1 MSKAFVIFK
10 REFEAMVRTKSFVI
24 GTILMPL
31 IMIGI
36 FAFQFFLFSK
46 TGGGEY
52 TVAIVDATDQRVGS
66 QTVTSLAA
74 STATFPG
81 SKPAVFK
88 TEIIPAIGDT
98 ATMRSRLEARI
109 EADSLDGYLWIP
121 AGILTGENAEY
132 VGRNASNEGVTD
144 GLRSALQRAVQTMRL
159 GKEGID
165 PEKVAAALQPVRMK
179 ATKTGAKG
187 ARGSAD
193 AARVL
198 AFIMGFAIYMI
209 VAIYGAGVLNGVLE
223 EKRDRI
229 VEVIVSSV
237 RATHLMVGKIFG
249 IGAAG
254 LLQMVIWVLTIVL
267 LLKFGPRVVTLF
279 GVSEDKAAAF
289 GAALSSMPRVPTSVT
304 ITFLFYF
311 LGGFL
316 IYSTMYAML
325 GAIATT
331 SQEAQQLV
339 FPVMMPLILGFLML
353 QPAMMNPDSGIA
365 VFGSLFPFTSS
376 LIMPARTVVT
386 QVPPWQLGLSVLLLT
401 ATIAFIIWLGAKI
414 YRIGI
419 FATGKRA
426 TWGEVW
432 RWVRTA

>member
-1 MSKAFVIFK
+1 MSRAFVIFK
-10 REFEAMVRTKSFVI
+10 REFEAMVRTKSFLI

-36 FAFQFFLFSK
+36 FAFQFFLFTK
-46 TGGGEY
+46 TGGGEH
-52 TVAIVDATDQRVGS
+52 TVAIVDATDQQVGQ
-66 QTVTSLAA
+66 QTVTSLGAA
-74 STATFPG
+74 TSGFPG

-88 TEIIPAIGDT
+88 TEVIPATGDT
-98 ATMRSRLEARI
+98 AAVRSRLEARI

-121 AGILTGENAEY
+121 AGVLTGENAEY

-144 GLRSALQRAVQTMRL
+144 GLRNALQRAVQTMRL

-165 PEKVAAALQPVRMK
+165 PEKVASALQPVRMR
-179 ATKTGAKG
+179 ATKTGAGG

-193 AARVL
+193 AARIL
-198 AFIMGFAIYMI
+198 GFMMGFAIYFI

-237 RATHLMVGKIFG
+237 KATHLMVGKIFG

-254 LLQMVIWVLTIVL
+254 LLQMVIWVLSVVVM
-267 LLKFGPRVVTLF
+267 LKFGPQIITLF
-279 GVSEDKAAAF
+279 GVSEESAASF
-289 GAALSSMPRVPTSVT
+289 GAALRSMPRVPTSVT
-304 ITFLFYF
+304 LTFLFFF

-316 IYSTMYAML
+316 IFSTMYAML

-339 FPVMMPLILGFLML
+339 FPVMMPLILGFIML

-365 VFGSLFPFTSS
+365 IFGSLFPFTSP

-386 QVPPWQLGLSVLLLT
+386 QVPAWQVAASALLLIG
-401 ATIAFIIWLGAKI
+401 AIAFIIWLGAKI

-419 FATGKRA
+419 FTTGKRA
-426 TWGEVW
+426 SWSEVW